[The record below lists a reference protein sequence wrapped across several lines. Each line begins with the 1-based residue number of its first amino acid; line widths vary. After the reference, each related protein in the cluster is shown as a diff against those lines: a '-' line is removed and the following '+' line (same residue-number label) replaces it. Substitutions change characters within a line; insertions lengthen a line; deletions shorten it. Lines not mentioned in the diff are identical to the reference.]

1 MTDEE
6 KFRRN
11 EERKTRKQIII
22 AIAIHTLVFIGYL
35 PRSDVKSAFILIALA
50 VITGVWYEMPKKP

>member
-22 AIAIHTLVFIGYL
+22 AIAIHTLVFVGYI
-35 PRSDVKSAFILIALA
+35 PRSEVKSALF
-50 VITGVWYEMPKKP
+50 